1 MMADR
6 TRTGPEGAA
15 TGPSG
20 PVHAAD
26 QANRHQFWERSMR
39 GWDLAFYGLVAV
51 GAVTLA
57 LDVAVGAQLY
67 VVLGLLATLVLAY
80 TLLGR
85 RIARR
90 GAKHLVLPYLGI
102 LIVIT
107 TAITYVSIAGT
118 ILLFI
123 AYSQIWFF
131 SLTRRG
137 GIVASVLLTVGVF
150 GVLVIASGFDSGELP
165 SVLAQGTLALTFS
178 LLLGLWITQVAEQS
192 EQRAELIEQLESAQA
207 ELATSHHAAGVTAER
222 ERMAQEIHDTLAQGF
237 TSVVMLAQAARA
249 DLGRDDAVHA
259 IERLEL
265 VERTARDNLAEARA
279 LVAAFAPVG
288 LAESGLAAALLR
300 LATRFTEETGVAVDV
315 DVDEG
320 CGTMGRERE
329 VILLRSAQEAL
340 TNVRRHAGAS
350 HVRLTL
356 ACGSGGEVRLEV
368 ADDGRG
374 LDEASAEGFGLR
386 GMRERVASGGGR
398 LAVAG
403 VPTGGTRV
411 LVTLPDTTAAS
422 AHAELPPDEGAGR

>member
-1 MMADR
+1 MADHAG
-6 TRTGPEGAA
+6 TGPEVAESGA
-15 TGPSG
+15 SG
-20 PVHAAD
+20 PVRAAD
-26 QANRHQFWERSMR
+26 QANRRQFWERSMR
-39 GWDLAFYGLVAV
+39 GWDLAFYAMVAV

-57 LDVAVGAQLY
+57 LDVGTGGRLA
-67 VVLGLLATLVLAY
+67 VVLGLLGLLVVAY
-80 TLLGR
+80 TVLGR
-85 RIARR
+85 RIART
-90 GAKHLVLPYLGI
+90 GAGRLVVPYLTILVLA
-102 LIVIT
+102 T

-123 AYSQIWFF
+123 AYSHIWFF

-137 GIVASVLLTVGVF
+137 GVVASAVLTVGVF
-150 GVLVIASGFDSGELP
+150 GAIIAAAGFDTADLP

-192 EQRAELIEQLESAQA
+192 EQRAELIDRLESAQT
-207 ELATSHHAAGVTAER
+207 ELAASHHAAGVTAER

-249 DLGRDDAVHA
+249 DLGRADLEHA
-259 IERLEL
+259 IQRLEL

-288 LAESGLAAALLR
+288 LAESGLAAALER
-300 LATRFTEETGVAVDV
+300 LATRFTEETGVAVRV
-315 DVDEG
+315 DVDED
-320 CGTMGRERE
+320 CRAVGRERE

-350 HVRLTL
+350 HVRLSL
-356 ACGSGGEVRLEV
+356 ACGSGGEARLEI

-374 LDEASAEGFGLR
+374 IDEASAEGFGLR

-411 LVTLPDTTAAS
+411 LVTLPDSAA
-422 AHAELPPDEGAGR
+422 AAADAELPTDEGAGR

>member
-1 MMADR
+1 MTADR
-6 TRTGPEGAA
+6 SGAGPEGAA

-20 PVHAAD
+20 SVHAAD
-26 QANRHQFWERSMR
+26 QANRRRFWERSMR
-39 GWDLAFYGLVAV
+39 GWDLAFYAMAAV
-51 GAVTLA
+51 GAASLA
-57 LDVAVGAQLY
+57 LDVGRGPKLA
-67 VVLGLLATLVLAY
+67 VVLGLLALLVVAY
-80 TLLGR
+80 TVLGR
-85 RIARR
+85 RIART
-90 GAKHLVLPYLGI
+90 GANRLVVPYLAI
-102 LIVIT
+102 LIALV
-107 TAITYVSIAGT
+107 TAITSVSIAGT

-123 AYSQIWFF
+123 AYSHIWYF
-131 SLTRRG
+131 SVTRRG
-137 GIVASVLLTVGVF
+137 GVVASGVLTVGVF
-150 GVLVIASGFDSGELP
+150 GALLLAAGLDSAEVP
-165 SVLAQGTLALTFS
+165 SVLAQGTLALAFS

-192 EQRAELIEQLESAQA
+192 EQRAELIDRLESAQA

-249 DLGRDDAVHA
+249 DLGRDDPAQA

-288 LAESGLAAALLR
+288 LAESGLAAALER
-300 LATRFTEETGVAVDV
+300 LAGRFTEETGVHVAVDV
-315 DVDEG
+315 DEACRAV
-320 CGTMGRERE
+320 GRERE

-356 ACGSGGEVRLEV
+356 ACGDGGDVRLEI

-374 LDEASAEGFGLR
+374 IDQESAEGFGLR
-386 GMRERVASGGGR
+386 GMRDRVASGGGR

-403 VPTGGTRV
+403 GPTGGTRV
-411 LVTLPDTTAAS
+411 LVTLPDTEAATADV
-422 AHAELPPDEGAGR
+422 EPPTDEGAGR